1 MEKTDKNKNNTFVN
15 EIPIKF
21 KYTEFSKFIR
31 KYLFNSFVYVCR
43 IQKYLQNYLIYEI
56 TFVNS

>member
-43 IQKYLQNYLIYEI
+43 IQKYL
-56 TFVNS
+56 

>member
-1 MEKTDKNKNNTFVN
+1 MEKTDKNKNTTFVN
-15 EIPIKF
+15 EIPIKL

-43 IQKYLQNYLIYEI
+43 IQKYL
-56 TFVNS
+56 